1 MRSIIAGILVC
12 LLLPSLAWA
21 GGELR
26 AVRLSQY
33 QGKTRVVLD
42 LSHSAEAKLMTMRDP
57 HRLVIDIPGF
67 RMAPGAAL
75 DDGQGLV
82 TGVRAASQANGDLRV
97 VLDLAAT
104 ASARDSRLGPS
115 GDYGHRLVFDL
126 SSSESLTAR
135 KKARDVPGR
144 GRDVVVAIDAGHG
157 GKDPGATGR
166 KGTREK
172 DVVLAI
178 ARKLGKRVN
187 EQPGM
192 KAVLTRD
199 TDRYLNLRER
209 MDLAR
214 KHGADLFISI
224 HADAV
229 GSSQPRGASVYVVSE
244 RGATSE
250 AARLLAERENAA
262 DLVGGVNLADRE
274 DMVAYTLLDLSQD
287 VSITRSMEVGDE
299 VLEEMGKMAKLHR
312 SNVQQAGFVVLKSPD
327 IPSIL
332 VETAFISNPTDEA
345 NLRSGSYQANL
356 AEAVLRGVVD
366 FFNKTPP
373 EGTLLAQNGPQK
385 VRGGSTARHHEY
397 VIARGDTLSEI
408 ATRYNVSL
416 SNLRSANGLRN
427 DRIRVGQVLRIP
439 TG

>member
-1 MRSIIAGILVC
+1 MRNVVAGILFC
-12 LLLPSLAWA
+12 FLFPSLVWA

-26 AVRLSQY
+26 GVRLSDN

-42 LSHSAEAKLMTMRDP
+42 LSRSAEPKLLTMRDP
-57 HRLVIDIPGF
+57 HRLVIDLPGF
-67 RMAPGAAL
+67 KMASNTDISGSL
-75 DDGQGLV
+75 GLV
-82 TGVRAASQANGDLRV
+82 KGVRAGYRSNGDLRV
-97 VLDLAAT
+97 VLDLGSS
-104 ASARDSRLGPS
+104 ASARDSSLGPS

-126 SSSESLTAR
+126 SSSDTLTAM
-135 KKARDVPGR
+135 KKATDVPGK
-144 GRDVVVAIDAGHG
+144 GRHVVIAIDAGHG

-178 ARKLGKRVN
+178 SRALAKRVN
-187 EQPGM
+187 QQPGM

-199 TDRYLNLRER
+199 GDSYLNLRER
-209 MDLAR
+209 MDKAR

-229 GSSQPRGASVYVVSE
+229 NSSQPRGASVYVVSE

-262 DLVGGVNLADRE
+262 DLVGGVTLANRE

-299 VLEEMGKMAKLHR
+299 VLQELGKMTKLHR
-312 SNVQQAGFVVLKSPD
+312 SKVQQAGFVVLKSPD

-332 VETAFISNPTDEA
+332 VETAFISNPADEN
-345 NLRSGSYQANL
+345 NLRSQSYQASL
-356 AEAVLRGVVD
+356 SDAVLRGIVD

-373 EGTLLAQNGPQK
+373 EGTLLAQNGPQP
-385 VRGGSTARHHEY
+385 VRGSPVSHREY

-408 ATRYNVSL
+408 ASRYNVSL
-416 SNLRSANGLRN
+416 GNLRSANGLRN
-427 DRIRVGQVLRIP
+427 DSIRVGQVLRIP
-439 TG
+439 TS